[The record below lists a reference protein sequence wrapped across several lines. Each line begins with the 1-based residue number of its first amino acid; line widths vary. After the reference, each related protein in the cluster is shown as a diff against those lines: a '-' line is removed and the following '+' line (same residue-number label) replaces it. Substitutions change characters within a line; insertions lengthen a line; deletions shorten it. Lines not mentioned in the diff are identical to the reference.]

1 MLIYFSSLYEVLKN
15 HEVKKPLLMPEIYY
29 TIVYSMKRVQEMMDK
44 VTDKSTGQVRTKELS
59 HGELNCNVLLREIQ
73 MELLE
78 LRKMIHQFNNRY
90 NDIFRFQS
98 FDHEEFCQVMKDFGE
113 LSKRWSE
120 LNNKKISDS
129 RRIINSAHLTIGD
142 KVIEIESVSS
152 NGIVLKYKIL
162 YYEIIT
168 VIEMIESNIRVIKK
182 DKQSQ
187 QTAALIGEMMDQVQ
201 EIKIKQLEDLISE
214 VNMAENVDSKE
225 LDELNKEFEDFESRL
240 TRIKDFLSNTNDEPD
255 GPISTNDIVLIYK
268 TSCPKILSAVER
280 LEERIEKIQ
289 AETPSQQNAKELK
302 VIQKK
307 MQSISCQM
315 QTEMSKQLIE
325 RWFILVK
332 NYNKEIM
339 RQPVV
344 VREIRTRQTSH
355 SAQLTIGDKVIDIES
370 VSSNGIV
377 IKYKILYHEIITI
390 IKMLEN
396 NIKIIKKAE
405 PSQKTAALLDE
416 NIQRLHSLQKT
427 ISELNQLMIEIKV
440 AENVD
445 VKELEQL
452 QIEHKDLM
460 THLAYVNAFISKEKE
475 KQPVLI
481 TKIVYDI
488 RREEAIVRSL
498 HTRVK
503 IILT

>member
-302 VIQKK
+302 
-307 MQSISCQM
+307 
-315 QTEMSKQLIE
+315 
-325 RWFILVK
+325 
-332 NYNKEIM
+332 
-339 RQPVV
+339 
-344 VREIRTRQTSH
+344 